1 MIQQFFAFTKKII
14 IRLDGW
20 TGCSNDKKFSQNLQ
34 QFNLT
39 HLVPVVHGTHHS
51 EGASLVG
58 LFRPAGD
65 ELPEDPV
72 VVGDVG
78 LGLVGGDGLG
88 LVVITFTQLSVPGA
102 GNEGGQLVVALR
114 HFQVDV
120 DRG

>member
-51 EGASLVG
+51 EGASLLHLHNLWLNLRDSEG
-58 LFRPAGD
+58 GGHPHQEQTGD
-65 ELPEDPV
+65 EKFHSDRINISLVRLTGFLKTMPV
-72 VVGDVG
+72 VWCRCD
-78 LGLVGGDGLG
+78 
-88 LVVITFTQLSVPGA
+88 LSI
-102 GNEGGQLVVALR
+102 
-114 HFQVDV
+114 
-120 DRG
+120 